1 MYGAMVAG
9 LILFLSVAA
18 GEFSFFSD
26 RQPASVEAGPSQQVG
41 APAVSESVQTP
52 TPQLPTS
59 SNSELAMPV
68 NDPVLV
74 MDPWARYASNELLG
88 KVLLP
93 EGGDT
98 SVGDGGV
105 GSAGFVG
112 PQACA
117 ECHRGR
123 YEGFV
128 ETSHYH
134 SSQVATADTVM
145 GTFETPSNQVATRVR
160 QLGYRMDT
168 RPDGLYQTVVVD
180 GRDAHAERMDIVV
193 GSGKIGQSYLYW
205 RDDELFQLPISYLTT
220 PDSWMNSPGYPDG
233 MADFKRPVVGGCL
246 QCHSTWFE
254 ARSADLMNHRF
265 LPEGFVLGVTCERCH
280 GPGEDHVAYHRA
292 QPDDREARHIVHPGQ
307 LPNER
312 LTDICRQCHGG
323 LASPTRAPFS
333 FRPGE
338 DLTDYIEPPAGR
350 PGIHTNN
357 QMQQLSLSR
366 CFQES
371 ADMSCITCHNPHQNE
386 RGNDALFAI
395 RCQQCHE
402 AADHPLESTVG
413 ATALGENCTSC
424 HMPKSP
430 LLETPLRSSE
440 GVVFPEMVDH
450 FIRTGVSDQD
460 LVERLASER

>member
-1 MYGAMVAG
+1 MGGLLLLIAIGAG
-9 LILFLSVAA
+9 QFWLS
-18 GEFSFFSD
+18 SD
-26 RQPASVEAGPSQQVG
+26 DSPPTLEPGPAEPVPPAVVPEPASTAA
-41 APAVSESVQTP
+41 APPPVSP
-52 TPQLPTS
+52 TPQPS
-59 SNSELAMPV
+59 PPIEN
-68 NDPVLV
+68 PVLV
-74 MDPWARYASNELLG
+74 MDPWERYVSDQLLG

-93 EGGDT
+93 EPAEASAVGG
-98 SVGDGGV
+98 GI

-112 PQACA
+112 PQTCA
-117 ECHRGR
+117 ECHPGR
-123 YEGFV
+123 YDGFI
-128 ETSHYH
+128 ETSHYQ
-134 SSQVATADTVM
+134 SSQMASTETVM
-145 GTFETPSNQVATRVR
+145 GDFEAPSNQVATRIQR
-160 QLGYRMDT
+160 LGYRMDT

-180 GRDAHAERMDIVV
+180 GRDVHSERMDIVV

-205 RDDELFQLPISYLTT
+205 RNDELFQLPMSYLTT

-265 LPEGFVLGVTCERCH
+265 LSDGVVLGVTCERCH
-280 GPGEDHVAYHRA
+280 GPGEEHVAYHRA
-292 QPDDREARHIVHPGQ
+292 QPEARAARHIVHPGR
-307 LPNER
+307 LSNER

-338 DLTDYIEPPAGR
+338 SLADYIEPPPGR

-357 QMQQLSLSR
+357 QMQQLSLSE
-366 CFQES
+366 CFQQS

-386 RGNDALFAI
+386 RGNDALFSL

-402 AADHPLESTVG
+402 SAEHPLEPTIG
-413 ATALGENCTSC
+413 AAALGENCTQC
-424 HMPKSP
+424 HMPRSP
-430 LLETPLRSSE
+430 LLETPLRSRD

-450 FIRTGVSDQD
+450 FIRTGVSDRD
-460 LVERLASER
+460 LEARLAAQ